1 MKRIKKTLC
10 LLLLVFSVMLVLPVT
25 ANASTNGHTQQEAM
39 AWVRAQVGK
48 KLDYDN
54 FPPPPDSK
62 YQCVD
67 LIKFYYAFLGCGNY
81 GVGNACDY
89 ATNALPSGWSRYK
102 GVQPQ
107 PGDILVYSG
116 NTRYP
121 YGHVAIYES
130 DYVTY
135 HQNLGGHPYVERY
148 TGYYNGLANPCWGV
162 IRPDFTAAPVQATW
176 QGPSVS
182 GITKTNAI
190 VSGKVDF
197 SQTLQTTAAGLRL
210 YDNDGNLLAS
220 YKPDATNYRSTY
232 VTFNFNINTELNYT
246 LVSGKTYKVQFYT
259 VSGSKEYKSPI
270 TAFTTAHTHSFTS
283 TVYKPTCTEQ
293 GYTKYNCACGYSY
306 TAGYVDALGHNVVT
320 DARVEPTCTND
331 GLTEGS
337 HCDRCHTVFVE
348 QETIYALGHNVVTDA
363 RVEPTCTNDGLT
375 EGSHCDRCHTVFVE
389 QETIYALGHDYEYGY
404 CTRCGR
410 EDPYYKTETPGD
422 LRANYVTSS
431 GKPYVQWSY
440 VSSAVRYDV
449 YRSGSKSGTYK
460 YIGSA
465 TSTTYTD
472 TSAKPGYYFYY
483 KVKAI
488 NAGGVGSDDSVA
500 VSALCHCAQPVLN
513 SAQYLSSSGKP
524 YLSWETVSGAGKYY
538 VYRSGTKYGTYK
550 YIGTAS
556 KNSYSDVSASPGY
569 TYFYKVEAVSKVR
582 TSANSVTSTVLATTC
597 HCAKPVVRTDYLAS
611 SGKPYL
617 KWSAV
622 TGASK
627 YHVYRAGS
635 QNGTYKYIGST
646 TKTNYTDTTAS
657 AGYAYYYKVK
667 AVSKVKAAANS
678 AYSTV
683 VKATCHCAKP
693 VVKIALTQKGDP
705 KLTWN
710 TVAGASKYEV
720 YRATSKNGTYTKM
733 FTTTNR
739 SYTNT
744 NARPG
749 TTYYYKVKAISRVRS
764 TANSSYSVVK
774 SIRAR

>member
-25 ANASTNGHTQQEAM
+25 ANASTNGHTQQEAL

-48 KLDYDN
+48 GLDYDGY
-54 FPPPPDSK
+54 PPDDK
-62 YQCVD
+62 IQCVD
-67 LIKFYYAFLGCGNY
+67 LIKYYYDFLGCANY
-81 GVGNACDY
+81 AVGHGYQY
-89 ATNALPSGWSRYK
+89 ATNTLPSGWSRYK

-116 NTRYP
+116 TTRYP

-135 HQNLGGHPYVERY
+135 HQNLSGVKKVVRY
-148 TGYYNGLANPCWGV
+148 TGYYNGLANPYWGV

-182 GITKTNAI
+182 GITKTNAV
-190 VSGKVDF
+190 VSGRVDF

-210 YDNDGNLLAS
+210 YDNDGSLLAS
-220 YKPDATNYRSTY
+220 YKPDATNYSSTY

-270 TAFTTAHTHSFTS
+270 TAFTTEHTHSFTS
-283 TVYKPTCTEQ
+283 TVCKPTCTEQ

-320 DARVEPTCTND
+320 DARVEPTCTNN

-337 HCDRCHTVFVE
+337 HCDRC
-348 QETIYALGHNVVTDA
+348 N
-363 RVEPTCTNDGLT
+363 
-375 EGSHCDRCHTVFVE
+375 TVFVE

-460 YIGSA
+460 CIGSA

-472 TSAKPGYYFYY
+472 TSAKPGYYYYY
-483 KVKAI
+483 KVKSV
-488 NAGGVGSDDSVA
+488 NAGGVGSDASVA
-500 VSALCHCAQPVLN
+500 VRALCHCAQPVLN

-524 YLSWETVSGAGKYY
+524 YLSWGTVGGAGKYY

-597 HCAKPVVRTDYLAS
+597 HCAKP
-611 SGKPYL
+611 
-617 KWSAV
+617 W
-622 TGASK
+622 
-627 YHVYRAGS
+627 
-635 QNGTYKYIGST
+635 
-646 TKTNYTDTTAS
+646 
-657 AGYAYYYKVK
+657 
-667 AVSKVKAAANS
+667 
-678 AYSTV
+678 
-683 VKATCHCAKP
+683 
-693 VVKIALTQKGDP
+693 
-705 KLTWN
+705 
-710 TVAGASKYEV
+710 
-720 YRATSKNGTYTKM
+720 
-733 FTTTNR
+733 
-739 SYTNT
+739 
-744 NARPG
+744 
-749 TTYYYKVKAISRVRS
+749 
-764 TANSSYSVVK
+764 
-774 SIRAR
+774 

>member
-10 LLLLVFSVMLVLPVT
+10 LLLLVFSVMLALPVT

-48 KLDYDN
+48 SLDYDN
-54 FPPPPDSK
+54 FPPPTLDGDQ

-89 ATNALPSGWSRYK
+89 ATNVLPSGWSRYK
-102 GVQPQ
+102 GAQPQ

-116 NTRYP
+116 TTRYP
-121 YGHVAIYES
+121 EGHVAIYES

-135 HQNLGGHPYVERY
+135 HQNLGGVKKVERY

-162 IRPDFTAAPVQATW
+162 IRPDFTAAPVQAAW
-176 QGPSVS
+176 EGPSVS
-182 GITKTNAI
+182 GITKTNA
-190 VSGKVDF
+190 VATGRVDF
-197 SQTLQTTAAGLRL
+197 SQTLHTTAAGMRL

-220 YKPDATNYRSTY
+220 YKPDATNYNSTY

-283 TVYKPTCTEQ
+283 TVYEPTCTEQ
-293 GYTKYNCACGYSY
+293 GYTKYDCACGYSY

-320 DARVEPTCTND
+320 DARVAPTCTND

-337 HCDRCHTVFVE
+337 HCTRCGTVLKAQAE
-348 QETIYALGHNVVTDA
+348 I
-363 RVEPTCTNDGLT
+363 
-375 EGSHCDRCHTVFVE
+375 S
-389 QETIYALGHDYEYGY
+389 ALGHDYKNGT

-410 EDPYYKTETPGD
+410 EDPYYKPATPGD
-422 LRANYVTSS
+422 LRANYVTST

-460 YIGSA
+460 CIGSA

-472 TSAKPGYYFYY
+472 TSAKPGYYYYY
-483 KVKAI
+483 KVKSV
-488 NAGGVGSDDSVA
+488 NAGGVGSDASVA

-524 YLSWETVSGAGKYY
+524 YLSWGAVTGAGKYY
-538 VYRSGTKYGTYK
+538 VYRAGSQNGSYK
-550 YIGTAS
+550 YIGSTAKTNYTDTTAS
-556 KNSYSDVSASPGY
+556 AGY
-569 TYFYKVEAVSKVR
+569 TYYYKVEAVSKVR
-582 TSANSVTSTVLATTC
+582 SAANSANSKALAVNS
-597 HCAKPVVRTDYLAS
+597 HCARPVVKPDYLAS
-611 SGKPYL
+611 TGKPYL

-627 YHVYRAGS
+627 YEVYRAGS

-646 TKTNYTDTTAS
+646 TKTGYTDTNAS

-667 AVSKVKAAANS
+667 AVSKVKTAANS

-710 TVAGASKYEV
+710 AVAGASKYEV

-764 TANSSYSVVK
+764 TANSSFSAIK

>member
-25 ANASTNGHTQQEAM
+25 ANASTNGHTQQEAL

-48 KLDYDN
+48 GLDYDGY
-54 FPPPPDSK
+54 PPDDK
-62 YQCVD
+62 IQCVD
-67 LIKFYYAFLGCGNY
+67 LIKYYYDFLGCANY
-81 GVGNACDY
+81 AVGHGYQY
-89 ATNALPSGWSRYK
+89 ATNTLPSGWSRYK

-116 NTRYP
+116 TTRYP

-135 HQNLGGHPYVERY
+135 HQNLSGVKKVVRY
-148 TGYYNGLANPCWGV
+148 TGYYNGLANPYWGV

-182 GITKTNAI
+182 GITKTNAV
-190 VSGKVDF
+190 VSGRVDF

-210 YDNDGNLLAS
+210 YDNDGSLLAS
-220 YKPDATNYRSTY
+220 YKPDATNYSSTY

-270 TAFTTAHTHSFTS
+270 TAFTTEHTHSFTS
-283 TVYKPTCTEQ
+283 TVCKPTCTEQ

-337 HCDRCHTVFVE
+337 HCDRC
-348 QETIYALGHNVVTDA
+348 N
-363 RVEPTCTNDGLT
+363 
-375 EGSHCDRCHTVFVE
+375 TVFVE

-460 YIGSA
+460 CIGSA

-472 TSAKPGYYFYY
+472 TSAKPGYYYYY
-483 KVKAI
+483 KVKSV
-488 NAGGVGSDDSVA
+488 NAGGVGSDASVA
-500 VSALCHCAQPVLN
+500 VRALCHCAQPVLN

-524 YLSWETVSGAGKYY
+524 YLSWGTVGGAGKYY

-617 KWSAV
+617 KWSVVA
-622 TGASK
+622 GASK
-627 YHVYRAGS
+627 YEVYRATS
-635 QNGTYKYIGST
+635 QNGAYKYIGST
-646 TKTNYTDTTAS
+646 TKTGYTDTNAS

-667 AVSKVKAAANS
+667 AISNVKSTANS
-678 AYSTV
+678 SYSAA

-693 VVKIALTQKGDP
+693 VVKIALTQKGKP

-710 TVAGASKYEV
+710 AVAGAGKYEV

-744 NARPG
+744 NARAG

-764 TANSSYSVVK
+764 AANSSYSVVK

>member
-176 QGPSVS
+176 EGPSVS

-270 TAFTTAHTHSFTS
+270 TAFTTEHTHSFTS

-348 QETIYALGHNVVTDA
+348 QETIYALGH
-363 RVEPTCTNDGLT
+363 
-375 EGSHCDRCHTVFVE
+375 
-389 QETIYALGHDYEYGY
+389 DYEYGY

-410 EDPYYKTETPGD
+410 EDPYYKPATPGD

-460 YIGSA
+460 CIGSA

-472 TSAKPGYYFYY
+472 TSAKPGYYYYY
-483 KVKAI
+483 KVKAV
-488 NAGGVGSDDSVA
+488 NAGGVGSDASVA
-500 VSALCHCAQPVLN
+500 VRALCHCAQPVLN

-627 YHVYRAGS
+627 YEVYRAGS

-646 TKTNYTDTTAS
+646 TKTGYTDTTAS

-667 AVSKVKAAANS
+667 AVSKVKTAANS
-678 AYSTV
+678 AYSTA

-693 VVKIALTQKGDP
+693 VVKITTSSGKP

-710 TVAGASKYEV
+710 AVAGAGKYEV

-744 NARPG
+744 NARAG

-764 TANSSYSVVK
+764 TANSSFSAIK

>member
-10 LLLLVFSVMLVLPVT
+10 LLLLVFSVLLALPVT

-48 KLDYDN
+48 SLDYDN
-54 FPPPPDSK
+54 YPPPPDSK

-67 LIKFYYAFLGCGNY
+67 LIKFYYDFLGCPEYARGN
-81 GVGNACDY
+81 GCDY
-89 ATNALPSGWSRYK
+89 ATNTLPSGWSRYK

-148 TGYYNGLANPCWGV
+148 TGYFNGLANPCWGV
-162 IRPDFTAAPVQATW
+162 IRPDFTAAPIQAAW
-176 QGPSVS
+176 EGPSIS
-182 GITKTNAI
+182 GITKTNA
-190 VSGKVDF
+190 VATGRVDF
-197 SQTLQTTAAGLRL
+197 SQTLHTTAAGMRL
-210 YDNDGNLLAS
+210 YDNDGSLLAS
-220 YKPDATNYRSTY
+220 YKPDATNYNSTY

-259 VSGSKEYKSPI
+259 VSGGKEYKSPI

-283 TVYKPTCTEQ
+283 TVYEPTCTEQ

-337 HCDRCHTVFVE
+337 HCTRCGTVLE
-348 QETIYALGHNVVTDA
+348 AQNEL
-363 RVEPTCTNDGLT
+363 P
-375 EGSHCDRCHTVFVE
+375 
-389 QETIYALGHDYEYGY
+389 ALGHDYEYGT

-410 EDPYYKTETPGD
+410 EDPYYKPATPGD
-422 LRANYVTSS
+422 FRANYVTST

-460 YIGSA
+460 YIGTA
-465 TSTTYTD
+465 TKLNYTD
-472 TSAKPGYYFYY
+472 TTAKPGYYYYY
-483 KVKAI
+483 KVKAVT
-488 NAGGVGSDDSVA
+488 ASGVKSNYSMA
-500 VSALCHCAQPVLN
+500 VTALCHCARPALN
-513 SAQYLSSSGKP
+513 GAQYLASTGKP
-524 YLSWETVSGAGKYY
+524 YLSWETVGGAGKYY

-597 HCAKPVVRTDYLAS
+597 HCARPVVKPDYLAS
-611 SGKPYL
+611 TGKPYL

-627 YHVYRAGS
+627 YEVYRAGS

-646 TKTNYTDTTAS
+646 TKTGYTDTNAS

-667 AVSKVKAAANS
+667 AISNVKSTANS
-678 AYSTV
+678 SYSTV

-693 VVKIALTQKGDP
+693 VVKITTSSGKP

-710 TVAGASKYEV
+710 AVAGAGKYEV

-744 NARPG
+744 NARAG

-764 TANSSYSVVK
+764 TANSSFGAIK

>member
-10 LLLLVFSVMLVLPVT
+10 LLLLVFSVMLALPVT
-25 ANASTNGHTQQEAM
+25 ANASTNGHTQQEAL

-48 KLDYDN
+48 GLDYDGY
-54 FPPPPDSK
+54 PAGDK
-62 YQCVD
+62 IQCVD
-67 LIKFYYAFLGCGNY
+67 LIKYYYDFLGCANY
-81 GVGNACDY
+81 AVGHGYQY
-89 ATNALPSGWSRYK
+89 ATNTLPSGWSRYK

-116 NTRYP
+116 TTRFP

-135 HQNLGGHPYVERY
+135 HQNLSGVKKVVRY
-148 TGYYNGLANPCWGV
+148 TGYYNGLANPYWGV
-162 IRPDFTAAPVQATW
+162 IRPDFTAAPVQTAW
-176 QGPSVS
+176 EGPSVR

-210 YDNDGNLLAS
+210 YDNDGSLLAS
-220 YKPDATNYRSTY
+220 YKPDATNYSSTY

-259 VSGSKEYKSPI
+259 VSGGKEYKSPI

-283 TVYKPTCTEQ
+283 TVYEPTCTEQ
-293 GYTKYNCACGYSY
+293 GYTKYDCACGYSY

-320 DARVEPTCTND
+320 DARVAPTCTND

-337 HCDRCHTVFVE
+337 HCDRC
-348 QETIYALGHNVVTDA
+348 N
-363 RVEPTCTNDGLT
+363 
-375 EGSHCDRCHTVFVE
+375 TVFVE

-410 EDPYYKTETPGD
+410 EDPYYKPATPGD

-449 YRSGSKSGTYK
+449 YRSGSKSGTYQ
-460 YIGSA
+460 YIGTA
-465 TSTTYTD
+465 TKLNYTD
-472 TSAKPGYYFYY
+472 TTAKPGYYYYY
-483 KVKAI
+483 KVKSI
-488 NAGGVGSDDSVA
+488 NAGGVGSDASVT

-524 YLSWETVSGAGKYY
+524 YLSWGTVSGAGKYY

-582 TSANSVTSTVLATTC
+582 TSANSVTSAVLAT
-597 HCAKPVVRTDYLAS
+597 
-611 SGKPYL
+611 
-617 KWSAV
+617 
-622 TGASK
+622 
-627 YHVYRAGS
+627 
-635 QNGTYKYIGST
+635 
-646 TKTNYTDTTAS
+646 
-657 AGYAYYYKVK
+657 
-667 AVSKVKAAANS
+667 
-678 AYSTV
+678 
-683 VKATCHCAKP
+683 TCHCAKP
-693 VVKIALTQKGDP
+693 VVKIALTQKGKP
-705 KLTWN
+705 KLPWN
-710 TVAGASKYEV
+710 AVAGARKYEV

-744 NARPG
+744 NARAG

-764 TANSSYSVVK
+764 TANSSFSAIK